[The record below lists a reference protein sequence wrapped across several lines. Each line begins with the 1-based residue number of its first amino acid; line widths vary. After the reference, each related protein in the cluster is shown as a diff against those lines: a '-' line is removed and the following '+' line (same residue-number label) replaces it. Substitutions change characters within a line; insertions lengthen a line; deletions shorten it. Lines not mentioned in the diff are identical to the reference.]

1 MQRNQNGETFH
12 LLAASFVNFYYFHL
26 LKFNID
32 YILTMVFLLLSAS
45 FVFMLFF
52 VNTRLDERS
61 RIDSHVLYLFQ
72 NGLADIKEC
81 TTCSNF

>member
-1 MQRNQNGETFH
+1 MQINQNGETFH
-12 LLAASFVNFYYFHL
+12 LLATCFVSCYNFHFHL

-45 FVFMLFF
+45 FVFILFF
-52 VNTRLDERS
+52 VNTGLDERS

-72 NGLADIKEC
+72 KK
-81 TTCSNF
+81 SR